1 VLSVLGIIIGV
12 FSLLTASSVMNGFDK
27 DMRRRI
33 IGSKAE
39 IRIYRKNYAPLQD
52 YSDVVNKIVSVKS
65 IVGAAPVCKNELM
78 LQNNDNISAT
88 ENFGIEMENHSKI
101 SDIFKNVRIGVPT
114 PKSLDE
120 DGIIIGFDLALTLGV
135 TVGEYLQIT
144 SPLGTEPSPFGLLP
158 KTRKM
163 KVIGIFNSG
172 MPEFDRVYSYISLKN
187 GRYFSGYSQEISYL
201 EIKTNNSEKSD
212 KTAKEIQ
219 KKLGEEFLVED
230 WSVFEANL
238 FNSIKMEKIV
248 MFFILALMIIISAFN
263 MTGNFVKLVVEKKQE
278 IGILKTLG
286 ASDSDIKQIFV
297 TIGLIVG
304 ISGAIIGTS
313 LALILLINQ
322 KIYHFIKIPVM
333 GFPLAYIPVDLRW
346 IDFIL
351 VPVIT
356 IFISFLTTLNPA
368 AKTTKILPVKIIRG
382 R

>member
-1 VLSVLGIIIGV
+1 
-12 FSLLTASSVMNGFDK
+12 
-27 DMRRRI
+27 
-33 IGSKAE
+33 
-39 IRIYRKNYAPLQD
+39 
-52 YSDVVNKIVSVKS
+52 
-65 IVGAAPVCKNELM
+65 M

-248 MFFILALMIIISAFN
+248 MFFILASMIIISAFN